1 MNLNQHYG
9 EKSVLQKLDQLPKEP
24 GLKRRKKIVFAV
36 KTVFLSLLAAGF
48 IGICLGLGVYGKIVA
63 DTPDVSEINIGP
75 TKYASFVYDADGD
88 QIQQLNE
95 AQSNRIHVAIEDIP
109 EDMQHAIVAI
119 EDSRF
124 YEH

>member
-75 TKYASFVYDADGD
+75 TKYASLFMMQMETRY
-88 QIQQLNE
+88 
-95 AQSNRIHVAIEDIP
+95 SSSTRPRAIEY
-109 EDMQHAIVAI
+109 M
-119 EDSRF
+119 
-124 YEH
+124 